1 MDVDL
6 SGRVALVTGA
16 SKHIGRGIALE
27 LGAVGAT
34 VWLSARTLGE
44 SADEVGSLR
53 ATAAAIEAGGGTA
66 IPVRCDQ
73 ADEVQVAGLFGQ
85 IAATSGRLDVLV
97 NNASP
102 DFSSM
107 VGKRFWELP
116 AAAMSACLMVGPYS
130 NFLTS
135 GHAARMMLTR
145 GTGLIVNVS
154 SHGSHEY
161 VLSLTYG
168 AGKAAIEKMS
178 HDAGL
183 ELREHGVAVVSL
195 WPGFVTQRETPNQVA
210 VPSVDTAFES
220 IANRFGESPRFCGR
234 AVVALAGDPDV
245 LRWTASALTTR
256 RIAQEYGFSDID
268 GTQPPTEMRVNRHLD
283 EAELPMLFKIL
294 EPFGPTGYT
303 VYE

>member
-6 SGRVALVTGA
+6 TGQVALVTGA

-27 LGAVGAT
+27 LGAAGAT

-44 SADEVGSLR
+44 TDHEVGSLR
-53 ATAAAIEAGGGTA
+53 ATAADIEAAGGTA
-66 IPVRCDQ
+66 FPVRCDQ
-73 ADEVQVAGLFGQ
+73 ADEDQVAALFAE
-85 IAATSGRLDVLV
+85 IAERSGRLDILV

-116 AAAMSACLMVGPYS
+116 PAAMTTCLMVGPYS
-130 NFLTS
+130 TFLTS
-135 GHAARMMLTR
+135 AHAARMMLAQ
-145 GTGLIVNVS
+145 GSGLIVNVS

-161 VLSLTYG
+161 VLSLPYG

-178 HDAGL
+178 HDAGF

-195 WPGFVTQRETPNQVA
+195 WPGFVTQRETPNEVA
-210 VPSVDTAFES
+210 VPSADATFES
-220 IANRFGESPRFCGR
+220 IANRFGETPRFCGR
-234 AVVALAGDPDV
+234 AVVALAGDPEV

-256 RIAQEYGFSDID
+256 RVAREYGFTDID
-268 GTQPPTEMRVNRHLD
+268 GTEPPTEMRVNRHLD

-294 EPFGPTGYT
+294 EPFGPTGT
-303 VYE
+303 KAHE